1 MDLSERQERILK
13 TIVEL
18 YVDTANPVGS
28 AAVVAHSGLT
38 VSSATVRNEMALL
51 EEFGYIYHFHTS
63 GGRVPTNAGYRYYIE
78 RLMERR
84 HLSNSEARTIQH
96 QFLQSTTEM
105 QEWLQLAAAVMASRI
120 HNVGLA
126 TAPRS
131 AEVRLRHLEIIAI
144 QNNIA
149 LVLVVLQDGTVL
161 QEMVSLP
168 ETRTQEELSPLA
180 DRLSA
185 EFRALSAHA
194 VESRAAALT
203 PLESAVAGTVARL
216 LRRGEERHAQVYHA
230 GLADMIRQPEFTALR
245 HGESLSLMNERL
257 RSMVEFLHQGVAI
270 DRLLAGLDEHGSVQI
285 IIGGETSV
293 AELRDYSFVL
303 GRYGDQ
309 DDSSGFVGVVG
320 PTRMEYP
327 RAVALVR
334 YMTDLMSSLTIRSPE
349 G

>member
-1 MDLSERQERILK
+1 MQLTERQERILR
-13 TIVEL
+13 TVVEL
-18 YVDTANPVGS
+18 YVDTAHPVGS
-28 AAVVAHSGLT
+28 SAVVAQSGLS
-38 VSSATVRNEMALL
+38 VSSATVRNEMAVL
-51 EEFGYIYHFHTS
+51 EEMGYIHHFHTS

-78 RLMERR
+78 RLMERQN
-84 HLSNSEARTIQH
+84 LSHSEARTIRH
-96 QFLQSTTEM
+96 QFLQSHTEM
-105 QEWLQLAAAVMASRI
+105 QEWLQLAAAIMARRI
-120 HNVGLA
+120 HNVGLV
-126 TAPRS
+126 TAPKS

-144 QNNIA
+144 QNTIA

-161 QEMVSLP
+161 QEMVTLP

-185 EFRALSAHA
+185 EFRSLSSDAIEA
-194 VESRAAALT
+194 RAPNLL
-203 PLESAVAGTVARL
+203 PLEAAVAGTAARL

-230 GLADMIRQPEFTALR
+230 GLGDMIRQPEFTALR

-257 RSMVEFLHQGVAI
+257 RSMVEFLHQGFAVE
-270 DRLLAGLDEHGSVQI
+270 RLLSGLDQHGSVQI

-303 GRYGDQ
+303 GRYGDH

-334 YMTDLMSSLTIRSPE
+334 YMTDLMSNLTLRGPE
-349 G
+349 A